1 MHAPSLLKGLV
12 PGVSAAGKGE
22 EREEMDEKRHAI
34 VAELPRLRRYA
45 RALMRDPDA
54 ADDLVQDC
62 MERAL
67 LRLDN
72 WQTGDSPRRWLFTVM
87 HHLFVDQMRK
97 AGRQVEAHR
106 SVAHEFD
113 DAVAEPSQFETLAT
127 REVVEALQDLAP
139 ERREAIVLV
148 AVEGMS
154 YAQASTVL
162 GIPTGTLMSRIAR
175 GREDLRDALDRA
187 RRDRTIKVVKK

>member
-1 MHAPSLLKGLV
+1 MN
-12 PGVSAAGKGE
+12 
-22 EREEMDEKRHAI
+22 DKRRAI

-72 WQTGDSPRRWLFTVM
+72 WQTGESPRRWLFTVM

-97 AGRQVEAHR
+97 AGRRLEAHQTAAR
-106 SVAHEFD
+106 ELDEPA
-113 DAVAEPSQFETLAT
+113 AEPSQMEALAT
-127 REVVEALQDLAP
+127 REVVDALQELAP

-154 YAQASTVL
+154 YAEAATLL

-175 GREDLRDALDRA
+175 GREDLRNALDRA
-187 RRDRTIKVVKK
+187 KRRKTIRVVKE